1 MAFSNFPWGTVPTLH
16 VSYHLGEHY
25 NSVRLLEDPCT
36 GPAMPV
42 GHELT
47 VRDIQPIEDAKIEEE
62 DAKELDSEKIPTRE
76 EAIDYALIMVGTRDR
91 ELMTQALED
100 CFGKHEIIT
109 Y

>member
-1 MAFSNFPWGTVPTLH
+1 
-16 VSYHLGEHY
+16 
-25 NSVRLLEDPCT
+25 
-36 GPAMPV
+36 MPV

-47 VRDIQPIEDAKIEEE
+47 VRDIKPIEDAKVEEE
-62 DAKELDSEKIPTRE
+62 DEKELDSEKIPTRE
-76 EAIDYALIMVGTRDR
+76 EAINYALIMVGTQDR